1 MKKII
6 LAALVAIVSVSANA
20 QFWAGGSV
28 GFNTSKTTIDGNELD
43 KTNSFT
49 LAPEVGYKLNDKW
62 DIAMALEYSHKSGN
76 TPSINGFAINPYV
89 RYTFAQSGDFS
100 FFADGGFS
108 YGFLHTSGVEDN
120 TNIWQ
125 IAIKPGISYALSEK
139 VSLVAHVGNLGWS
152 FAKTGDAKTN
162 AFDIEVT
169 NAITFGAYVSFNAP
183 KESEK
188 IQRAFR
194 KARQLFD

>member
-62 DIAMALEYSHKSGN
+62 DVAVALEYSHPTLSQRI
-76 TPSINGFAINPYV
+76 TAI
-89 RYTFAQSGDFS
+89 
-100 FFADGGFS
+100 
-108 YGFLHTSGVEDN
+108 E
-120 TNIWQ
+120 
-125 IAIKPGISYALSEK
+125 AL
-139 VSLVAHVGNLGWS
+139 LG
-152 FAKTGDAKTN
+152 KT
-162 AFDIEVT
+162 
-169 NAITFGAYVSFNAP
+169 
-183 KESEK
+183 
-188 IQRAFR
+188 R
-194 KARQLFD
+194 

>member
-62 DIAMALEYSHKSGN
+62 DVAVALEYSHESGKGID
-76 TPSINGFAINPYV
+76 SQNGFAINPYA
-89 RYTFAQSGDFS
+89 RYTFAQCGDFS

-108 YGFLHTSGVEDN
+108 YGFVHTSGVEDN
-120 TNIWQ
+120 INAWE

-152 FAKTGDAKTN
+152 FAKTGDVKVN
-162 AFDIEVT
+162 KFDIEVT
-169 NAITFGAYVSFNAP
+169 NAITFGAYVSF
-183 KESEK
+183 
-188 IQRAFR
+188 
-194 KARQLFD
+194 